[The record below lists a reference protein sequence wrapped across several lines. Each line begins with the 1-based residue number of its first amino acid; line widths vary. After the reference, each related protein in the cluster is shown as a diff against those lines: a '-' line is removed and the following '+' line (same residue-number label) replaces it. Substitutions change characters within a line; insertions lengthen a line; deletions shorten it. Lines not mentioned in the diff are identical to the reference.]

1 MGWGFDSL
9 FDFYGDNMHM
19 WTIDYVN
26 LNHNVYVS
34 ISKAR
39 VELLEIEKEAF
50 EIKLKQDIIVP
61 PMRDYNFYWVKK

>member
-1 MGWGFDSL
+1 
-9 FDFYGDNMHM
+9 M